1 MSKRR
6 MPMCLALLLVWL
18 LIGCTRGVTVAT
30 PAAATATSV
39 PVTATA
45 AIVAA
50 ATAAPTATATQTVVP
65 TATTT
70 PVATLRATPN
80 TTLVTPARAASPTTV
95 ATGTVPA
102 ARPGPPVYPTQPRGL
117 GQPAVQ
123 TAHYQFYDPE
133 GTHAAVIAL
142 YAAEAEEIYAY
153 VADRTGLQAP
163 GALTIVLQTQAA
175 SDCAARGITY
185 RDGMRISIFMAP
197 TTPPGQLR
205 MVLAHETTHAL
216 HLPYTAP
223 DLDITLVEGFANWAS
238 LRYWSEWQGLANFD
252 DAVRTY
258 LADGRFV
265 PVNDPP
271 ADCTI
276 AGRDVIYNERASF
289 VGFLIDRYGIDRFL
303 AASKTSVLTGRAS
316 IPAIADYEQVYGET
330 LTALLD
336 EWVAS
341 LASN

>member
-1 MSKRR
+1 
-6 MPMCLALLLVWL
+6 
-18 LIGCTRGVTVAT
+18 
-30 PAAATATSV
+30 
-39 PVTATA
+39 
-45 AIVAA
+45 
-50 ATAAPTATATQTVVP
+50 
-65 TATTT
+65 
-70 PVATLRATPN
+70 
-80 TTLVTPARAASPTTV
+80 
-95 ATGTVPA
+95 VPA

-117 GQPAVQ
+117 GQPAAQ

-153 VADRTGLQAP
+153 VTDRTGLQAP

-185 RDGMRISIFMAP
+185 TDGLRIGIFVSP

-216 HLPYTAP
+216 HLPYTAFN
-223 DLDITLVEGFANWAS
+223 LDITLVEGFANWAS
-238 LRYWSEWQGLANFD
+238 LRYWSAWQGLASFD

-265 PVNDPP
+265 SVDDPP

-289 VGFLIDRYGIDRFL
+289 VGFLIDRYGIERLL
-303 AASKTSVLTGRAS
+303 AASKTSVQTGRAS
-316 IPAIADYEQVYGET
+316 IPFIADYEQVYGKT
-330 LTALLD
+330 LTALID
-336 EWVAS
+336 AW
-341 LASN
+341 LATLAR